1 MNALSFVLSILFRNL
16 MLSCPTVVEC
26 STSFDILEISV
37 QLLLHF
43 RVRGLPVAL
52 ADPATT
58 FMYGKEVLDRDDTPY
73 GTRAGTGRRV
83 RKSYRRLITR
93 PL

>member
-26 STSFDILEISV
+26 STSFDILEMSV

-52 ADPATT
+52 AYPDTT
-58 FMYGKEVLDRDDTPY
+58 FMYGKKKSWTGMVLPM
-73 GTRAGTGRRV
+73 GPALEQV
-83 RKSYRRLITR
+83 AE
-93 PL
+93 